1 VLSGWPER
9 IAMTP
14 HAIQT
19 VEIGL
24 FGKLPARG
32 DFVRIGL
39 PGHFVMPWD
48 AWLQGVIA
56 ASEASLGSGWLPAYL
71 ESPVWRFVLPGGMCG
86 PGSVAGVMMPSVD
99 RVGRYYPLTLAAV
112 MSPGGLVP
120 PDDAL
125 GAWLD
130 ACEAAGRA
138 ALEEDLAPD
147 QVLQRLLVLPASDAT
162 AEPPSGIWWT
172 DGGPRLPPTRLSRV
186 ALPDA
191 MEFVAMLGEG
201 AAAQEDT

>member
-1 VLSGWPER
+1 
-9 IAMTP
+9 MT
-14 HAIQT
+14 AQAVQT
-19 VEIGL
+19 VETGL

-32 DFVRIGL
+32 DFIRIGL
-39 PGHFVMPWD
+39 PGRFVMPWD

-56 ASEASLGSGWLPAYL
+56 ASEARLGSGWLPAYL
-71 ESPVWRFVLPGGMCG
+71 ESPVWRFMLPAGMCG
-86 PGSVAGVMMPSVD
+86 PGTVLGVMMPSVD

-120 PDDAL
+120 PEETV

-138 ALEEDLAPD
+138 ALEEDLAPER
-147 QVLQRLLVLPASDAT
+147 VLERLPALPASDAT
-162 AEPPSGIWWT
+162 AEPLSGIWWT
-172 DGGPRLPPTRLSRV
+172 DGGPRLPPTRISRV

-191 MEFVAMLGEG
+191 TEFVAMLGEDV
-201 AAAQEDT
+201 AAQDDT

>member
-1 VLSGWPER
+1 
-9 IAMTP
+9 MTP
-14 HAIQT
+14 QTIQT
-19 VEIGL
+19 VETGL

-48 AWLQGVIA
+48 AWLQEAIA
-56 ASEASLGSGWLPAYL
+56 ASQASMGSGWLPAYL
-71 ESPVWRFVLPGGMCG
+71 ESPVWRFVLPAGMCG
-86 PGSVAGVMMPSVD
+86 PATVVGVMMPSVD

-120 PDDAL
+120 PDETVT
-125 GAWLD
+125 AWLD
-130 ACEAAGRA
+130 VCEAAGRA
-138 ALEEDLAPD
+138 ALEEDLVPD
-147 QVLQRLLVLPASDAT
+147 QVLQRLPALPAPDAR
-162 AEPPSGIWWT
+162 AEPLSGIWWT

-186 ALPDA
+186 ALPDG